1 MPNWKKVIVSGSD
14 ASLTDVTIN
23 DWGSVSASLA
33 SIEAGGASQT
43 LQDVT
48 DNGATTTNS
57 ITIDPG
63 TLTINESNN
72 AGEGGDTIYAG
83 GYKTV
88 NAERKSNYVE
98 DNDLGVL
105 NLYKTSYKLSDNT
118 LTSIP
123 DGKYFYQSQYQYRDG
138 TGASDFAY
146 GFKFLGQ
153 RGSSGGD
160 TSNEASIFKIG
171 ISTNSGTWNN
181 AIFRIHGNSLNG
193 GGNGYIHMFN
203 PIINEALLISSS
215 VQAIEAYTYGLTQT
229 LKSGQDEDPYND
241 TADLK
246 TIEIATDQFAVS
258 SSFIDLPNVE
268 ENPSGNSFRI
278 LVGGHESGQSGPHFN
293 GQRGTGLV
301 KYITSQSLFEGTGII
316 SGSVDNYGEWNLAG
330 DADTTDVTSNKFV
343 KFPGGQSITG
353 TGTEANPY
361 IMDIRPTT
369 LGTNATGS
377 NLLISS
383 NLNVA
388 GNVGIGTN
396 KNTILTS
403 GKITVPDGNLGVL
416 GSTYSASTYAGATV
430 DYVVYNSGRTNQRT
444 GMVTVT
450 SNTTEVIH
458 SELVTTDIGNTNGMI
473 ITTTIGS
480 GNFRRIM
487 DNDSGASVDV
497 IYNIRLL
504 QI

>member
-14 ASLTDVTIN
+14 ASLTDVTI
-23 DWGSVSASLA
+23 DGWGSVSASLA
-33 SIEAGGASQT
+33 SIDS
-43 LQDVT
+43 
-48 DNGATTTNS
+48 S
-57 ITIDPG
+57 I
-63 TLTINESNN
+63 
-72 AGEGGDTIYAG
+72 
-83 GYKTV
+83 
-88 NAERKSNYVE
+88 
-98 DNDLGVL
+98 
-105 NLYKTSYKLSDNT
+105 
-118 LTSIP
+118 
-123 DGKYFYQSQYQYRDG
+123 
-138 TGASDFAY
+138 
-146 GFKFLGQ
+146 
-153 RGSSGGD
+153 
-160 TSNEASIFKIG
+160 
-171 ISTNSGTWNN
+171 
-181 AIFRIHGNSLNG
+181 
-193 GGNGYIHMFN
+193 
-203 PIINEALLISSS
+203 
-215 VQAIEAYTYGLTQT
+215 
-229 LKSGQDEDPYND
+229 
-241 TADLK
+241 
-246 TIEIATDQFAVS
+246 
-258 SSFIDLPNVE
+258 
-268 ENPSGNSFRI
+268 
-278 LVGGHESGQSGPHFN
+278 
-293 GQRGTGLV
+293 
-301 KYITSQSLFEGTGII
+301 
-316 SGSVDNYGEWNLAG
+316 DNYGEWNLAG

-403 GKITVPDGNLGVL
+403 GKITVSDGNIGIL

-444 GMVTVT
+444 GMITVT

-480 GNFRRIM
+480 GNFRINM